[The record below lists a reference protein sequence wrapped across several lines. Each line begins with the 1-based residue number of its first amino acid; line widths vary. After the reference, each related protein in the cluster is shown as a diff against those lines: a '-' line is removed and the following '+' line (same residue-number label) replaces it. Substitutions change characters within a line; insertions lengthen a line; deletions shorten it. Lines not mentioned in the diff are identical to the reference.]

1 MIPICLC
8 VYFPLCEPLSHTQ
21 SAVMLRANRE
31 AEWVDEEDDLL
42 FKYAQEPPPSHPTYT
57 CVSCG
62 IWSSA
67 GLYVHEVQ
75 TGWGNIPVIEEKE
88 AEYFNQWNRKADLEN
103 CGLIIGSDKQVKST
117 SEILRQ

>member
-42 FKYAQEPPPSHPTYT
+42 FKYAQEPPPPPTPHT
-57 CVSCG
+57 HVSAVG
-62 IWSSA
+62 F
-67 GLYVHEVQ
+67 EVQ
-75 TGWGNIPVIEEKE
+75 QACMYMRSKQGEE
-88 AEYFNQWNRKADLEN
+88 
-103 CGLIIGSDKQVKST
+103 T
-117 SEILRQ
+117 SQ